1 MKVDSAIF
9 WIMRFSSNKGVWIV
23 GKSFLL
29 LFFWAKELGVDEV
42 ETDGNGLKF
51 GGLLLFML
59 GMYLIITF

>member
-29 LFFWAKELGVDEV
+29 LFFLG
-42 ETDGNGLKF
+42 
-51 GGLLLFML
+51 
-59 GMYLIITF
+59 

>member
-1 MKVDSAIF
+1 MRDSVLIKVCGLLGSRFCIF
-9 WIMRFSSNKGVWIV
+9 F
-23 GKSFLL
+23 FL
-29 LFFWAKELGVDEV
+29 AKELGVDEA